1 MKDETATNG
10 QNFLSHP
17 IGLKTLFLT
26 EMWERFSYYGM
37 RAILILFMVTTAND
51 GGMGLSVSDAGAIYG
66 IYTSMIY
73 LACLPGGWCADR
85 LVGQRNA
92 TLIGGVIIMFGHISL
107 AIPGMPYFF
116 SGLMALV
123 IGTGLLKPSISSMV
137 GQLYGKED
145 QRRDAGYSI
154 YYMGINIGA
163 FASPLICGW
172 LSQAPYFR
180 AVIEKAGLQPGS
192 AWHFGF
198 GSAAVGMAIGLLC
211 YVKGSRNLGQVGL
224 LSPVTAVKFT
234 KRGIQGLLILM
245 LLFSL
250 VISVLLPS
258 LKVISLNQIGNIFG
272 VSLFAITFCFFF
284 WLISSNWKNSDDRAR
299 IFKILVLF
307 IAATI
312 FWSLYEQ
319 GGSTL
324 TLFAERNTNR
334 EIMGFTF
341 PASWMQSLNPIYII
355 LFLGPGF
362 AWLWLRLGSS
372 GPSTT
377 TKFTLGLFF
386 MALGWSVMVGAA
398 YNASNGVLVS
408 PSWLACM
415 YLLHS
420 IGEMCLS
427 PVGLSAMSKLAP
439 QKIASLTMGI
449 WFLASSVGS
458 YVAGRVSGLY
468 ETLALENIFVTL
480 CLVAFIASLVLFLM
494 SKSLEKQKSK
504 HKI

>member
-1 MKDETATNG
+1 
-10 QNFLSHP
+10 
-17 IGLKTLFLT
+17 
-26 EMWERFSYYGM
+26 MWERFSYYGM
-37 RAILILFMVTTAND
+37 RAILILFMVTTVNN
-51 GGMGLSVSDAGAIYG
+51 GGLGLSVSDAGAIYG
-66 IYTSMIY
+66 IYTSMVY

-92 TLIGGVIIMFGHISL
+92 TLIGGVIIMLGHILL
-107 AIPGMPYFF
+107 AAPGIPYFL
-116 SGLMALV
+116 SGLSALIV
-123 IGTGLLKPSISSMV
+123 GTGLLKPSISSMV

-163 FASPLICGW
+163 FASPLVCGW

-180 AVIEKAGLQPGS
+180 SLLQKIGVEPTY

-198 GSAAVGMAIGLLC
+198 GAAAIGMAIGLFF
-211 YVKGSRNLGQVGL
+211 YIKGSKNLGEIGL
-224 LSPVTAVKFT
+224 LAPVTAIKFT
-234 KRGIQGLLILM
+234 RRKLQKLLWVSAFFCLT
-245 LLFSL
+245 
-250 VISVLLPS
+250 ISVLLPS
-258 LKVISLNQIGNIFG
+258 LKTISLTQIGNIFG
-272 VSLFAITFCFFF
+272 IGLFAITFSFFF
-284 WLISSNWKNSDDRAR
+284 WLIASNWRHSADRVR

-324 TLFAERNTNR
+324 TLFAERNTSR
-334 EIMGFTF
+334 EIMGFSF

-372 GPSTT
+372 EPSTT
-377 TKFTLGLFF
+377 TKFALGLLF
-386 MALGWSVMVGAA
+386 MAMGWSVMVGAA

-408 PSWLACM
+408 PYWLACM

-420 IGEMCLS
+420 VGEMCLS

-449 WFLASSVGS
+449 WFLASAVGS
-458 YVAGRVSGLY
+458 YIAGRVSGLY
-468 ETLALENIFVTL
+468 ETLALESIFITL
-480 CLVAFIASLVLFLM
+480 CTVALVASVILFLL
-494 SKSLEKQKSK
+494 SKTLDKKLAMPES
-504 HKI
+504 